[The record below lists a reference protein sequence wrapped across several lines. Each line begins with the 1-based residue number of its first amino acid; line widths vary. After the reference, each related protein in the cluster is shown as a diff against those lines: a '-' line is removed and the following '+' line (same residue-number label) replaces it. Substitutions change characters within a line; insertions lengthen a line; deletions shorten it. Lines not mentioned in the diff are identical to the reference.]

1 MARRLSGG
9 VVHRN
14 KSVLSEKRNSTHALF
29 LFLGEG
35 ILLWGVAKNYIMN
48 WGFTPI
54 YIAYICAEVCPN
66 LSE

>member
-35 ILLWGVAKNYIMN
+35 ILLWGVAKTI
-48 WGFTPI
+48 
-54 YIAYICAEVCPN
+54 
-66 LSE
+66 